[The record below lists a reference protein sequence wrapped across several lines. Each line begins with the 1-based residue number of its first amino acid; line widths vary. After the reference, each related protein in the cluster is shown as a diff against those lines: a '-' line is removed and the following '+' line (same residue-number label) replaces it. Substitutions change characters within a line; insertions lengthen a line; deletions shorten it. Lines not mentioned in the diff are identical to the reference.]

1 VANNGNLWP
10 EQARQKGMDA
20 VASGGA
26 LLYDLMIIRKQG
38 EEE

>member
-1 VANNGNLWP
+1 MATSGHGKP
-10 EQARQKGMDA
+10 GKKIMDA
-20 VASGGA
+20 VASRGA

>member
-1 VANNGNLWP
+1 MATSGQSKP
-10 EQARQKGMDA
+10 GREGMDA